1 MHSLYHLLLLILL
14 RPSQPLPRALY
25 RRHLQRVLGHKLLVL
40 HRLLHQRVLHLL
52 LLAPLPFLNILTPFG
67 VRVLDLVQ
75 LHTGGHLSDVHL
87 ASLFGLELA
96 DVGSDA
102 GVAEFDLDEVGGDLL
117 FFLELLLVLEVS
129 GFFEDCGDV
138 LFLLGEFLSHLE
150 KFLVVCRHLGFMFL
164 LHFFDLGD

>member
-1 MHSLYHLLLLILL
+1 
-14 RPSQPLPRALY
+14 
-25 RRHLQRVLGHKLLVL
+25 
-40 HRLLHQRVLHLL
+40 
-52 LLAPLPFLNILTPFG
+52 
-67 VRVLDLVQ
+67 
-75 LHTGGHLSDVHL
+75 
-87 ASLFGLELA
+87 
-96 DVGSDA
+96 VGSDA
-102 GVAEFDLDEVGGDLL
+102 RVAEFDLDEVGGDLL